1 MRDICNRR
9 RSLSFYECK
18 DDTSNRVKGEEIMLD
33 DFIRRVIQ
41 AAIESLPIDEE
52 KKEDLL
58 QSIVDQDETEDD
70 Q

>member
-1 MRDICNRR
+1 
-9 RSLSFYECK
+9 
-18 DDTSNRVKGEEIMLD
+18 MLD

-52 KKEDLL
+52 KKADLL
-58 QSIVDQDETEDD
+58 QSIVDQDETEED